1 MQALLVCEPLA
12 ALKVWILVRWV
23 EGPLP
28 HWLLFFSPLM
38 AQELM
43 ESDEPA
49 LQLESTVSQP

>member
-28 HWLLFFSPLM
+28 HWLLFFSS
-38 AQELM
+38 
-43 ESDEPA
+43 SDGA
-49 LQLESTVSQP
+49 GVDGK